1 MQAGQTTPQLQS
13 HNHTDA
19 AFLGLIRHF
28 YPDIVIEH
36 DKYLMHVSCSLWDK
50 RGDVLA
56 AMQEYAGSTTQ
67 PAPYKAYEYYCQQQ
81 RSKCKANAAGPHNLI
96 VSKKY
101 FEKIYNDNK
110 F

>member
-1 MQAGQTTPQLQS
+1 VAQSIQPGPQLQS

-28 YPDIVIEH
+28 CPDAVIEN
-36 DKYLMHVSCSLWDK
+36 DKYLMHVRCALWDK

-56 AMQEYAGSTTQ
+56 ALQECAAHTT
-67 PAPYKAYEYYCQQQ
+67 AYKAYELYCQHQ
-81 RSKCKANAAGPHNLI
+81 RLKNKNNAAGPHHLI

-101 FEKIYNDNK
+101 FEKIYNAENE